1 MFIYKCIFHENSSN
15 FAQIIIAFPLA
26 MLQGIETLMGVQLP
40 DDIGEWV
47 CDGVVLCEVVNRLHP
62 GLIPNINRPSSGVVS
77 LS

>member
-1 MFIYKCIFHENSSN
+1 MLPILHK
-15 FAQIIIAFPLA
+15 IIIAFPLA
-26 MLQGIETLMGVQLP
+26 TLQGIETLMGVQLP